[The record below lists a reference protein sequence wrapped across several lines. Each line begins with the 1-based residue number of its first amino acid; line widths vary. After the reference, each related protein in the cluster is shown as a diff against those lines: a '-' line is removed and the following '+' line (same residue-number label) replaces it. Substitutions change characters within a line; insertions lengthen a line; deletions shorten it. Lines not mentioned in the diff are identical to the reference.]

1 MKKTFLVAALAGMAL
16 SSCVNDEYVV
26 KETAQRLM
34 FDNPVMNSQ
43 VRAEVKGEIVGSTYP
58 EAEMFQVF
66 AKSYSGDFKGW
77 TVGTNDFFGTTG
89 VTVKRGI
96 GGSSYW
102 MSESAYYWP
111 DVTTNL
117 AFAAYSP
124 AELGAACTSTQISHT
139 ASGLQIDDFQVE
151 AESDKQYDLMYSNRV
166 WGLNKDNNGSK
177 AVELNFKHALASIVF
192 SSAAKKQA
200 GITYSIT
207 DLKLGGSIQTKGDF
221 SQGLTSAGTTPYSE
235 NANPVWS
242 DLGNPLKPSFYKP
255 SFTSFE
261 VPESPEIFTSGTSA
275 ILPIPQDVPAD
286 AEVTIVYKVTNLGNT
301 LTYEKTIKLSDFKQ
315 KSTGNAVDK
324 WEMGNRYIYRIQF
337 GETSRIYFQPTISD
351 WKDQEVAIYTI
362 E

>member
-43 VRAEVKGEIVGSTYP
+43 VRAEVQGEIVGSTYP
-58 EAEMFQVF
+58 EKEMFQVF

-77 TVGTNDFFGTTG
+77 TEGTKDFFGETG

-102 MSESAYYWP
+102 VSDSAYYWP
-111 DVTTNL
+111 DATTNL

-124 AELGAACTSTQISHT
+124 AELGGSTQISHT
-139 ASGLQIDDFQVE
+139 DSGLQIKDFQVE
-151 AESDKQYDLMYSNRV
+151 PVSDNQYDLMYSDRV
-166 WGLNKDNNGSK
+166 WDLNKDNNGSK

-200 GITYSIT
+200 GITYTIT
-207 DLKLGGSIQTKGDF
+207 DLKLGGSIYTKGDF

-242 DLGNPLKPSFYKP
+242 KLENHLASPYEPSFD
-255 SFTSFE
+255 SFK

-275 ILPIPQDVPAD
+275 ILPIPQDVPED
-286 AEVTIVYKVTNLGNT
+286 AKVTIKYEVTNHGST

-315 KSTGNAVDK
+315 NTGSAVDK

-337 GETSRIYFQPTISD
+337 GETSRIFFQPTISK
-351 WKDQEVAIYTI
+351 WNDQEVAIYTI
-362 E
+362 K